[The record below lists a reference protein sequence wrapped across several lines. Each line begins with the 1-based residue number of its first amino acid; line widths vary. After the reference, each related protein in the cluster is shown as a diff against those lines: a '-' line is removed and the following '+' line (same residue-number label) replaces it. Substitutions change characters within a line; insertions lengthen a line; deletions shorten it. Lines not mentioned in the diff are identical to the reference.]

1 MLWLL
6 LAGSS
11 YEVKSA
17 TTDAATALDLAAQ
30 EPFDLLISDIGL
42 PDGTGYD
49 LMKQFANVTRLRVS
63 R

>member
-17 TTDAATALDLAAQ
+17 TDAATALDLAAQ